1 MKSLEKN
8 QDLAK
13 EGNLLKQLLDHER
26 YLWFSKINKY
36 TLLILWLGLLEQ
48 MKQKRRKP
56 YSSRMRKKALDIL
69 GGLLTPN
76 IKYQVKEK
84 FKAKLAWTIHSPSQ
98 TILSH
103 HQDHW
108 IWNQC
113 LKSKPENSRNRARCA
128 KRTCSTKI
136 FLDSCSLSILE
147 DPMHSRSESFDPFS
161 QR

>member
-56 YSSRMRKKALDIL
+56 YSSRMRKKAVDIL

-98 TILSH
+98 TILSY
-103 HQDHW
+103 HQDH
-108 IWNQC
+108 
-113 LKSKPENSRNRARCA
+113 LKPVPKIKTSELQEQSPLCQAHMLNKDLSRFMQSFNSRGPNAF
-128 KRTCSTKI
+128 S
-136 FLDSCSLSILE
+136 FWEL
-147 DPMHSRSESFDPFS
+147 RSF
-161 QR
+161 